1 MIVCHC
7 IKDYTFDD
15 SFKVGEEYY
24 YHVDKDG
31 YVFVYKHMS
40 KYADEMFE
48 SLDDFYEY
56 FKDY

>member
-7 IKDYTFDD
+7 IKDYSFDD
-15 SFKVGEEYY
+15 SFKVGEECY
-24 YHVDKDG
+24 YHVDRDG
-31 YVFVYKHMS
+31 CVFVYKHMF

-48 SLDDFYEY
+48 SLDDFHEY

>member
-7 IKDYTFDD
+7 IKDYSFDETF
-15 SFKVGEEYY
+15 KAGERYY
-24 YHVDKDG
+24 YHVDRDG
-31 YVFVYKHMS
+31 CVFVYKHMA

-48 SLDDFYEY
+48 SLDDFHEY